1 MITVVRD
8 KFPGLAACFNDARAL
23 RELMPD
29 AINLYVKEFGWCAH
43 CEPSVRSIP
52 IFLVGRGRDEFVAEF
67 RDKALSG
74 PQTGFPKGADGST
87 GDIIRHTFQRVSIL
101 PCSSPVQHSFG
112 DFFHPER
119 TLPTGCALTAALVG
133 VEFVNVVEG
142 ATDVSS

>member
-1 MITVVRD
+1 MAGFPSGPNSGFRVWALFRHAHLDEAHPAIARRTQLRMITVVRD

-29 AINLYVKEFGWCAH
+29 AIDLYVKEFGWCAH
-43 CEPSVRSIP
+43 CESSVRSIP
-52 IFLVGRGRDEFVAEF
+52 IFLVGRGRDEFIAEF

-74 PQTGFPKGADGST
+74 PRTGF
-87 GDIIRHTFQRVSIL
+87 V
-101 PCSSPVQHSFG
+101 C
-112 DFFHPER
+112 
-119 TLPTGCALTAALVG
+119 

>member
-29 AINLYVKEFGWCAH
+29 AFDLYVKEFGWCAH
-43 CEPSVRSIP
+43 CESSVRSIP
-52 IFLVGRGRDEFVAEF
+52 IFLVGRGRDEFIAEF

-74 PQTGFPKGADGST
+74 PRTGF
-87 GDIIRHTFQRVSIL
+87 V
-101 PCSSPVQHSFG
+101 C
-112 DFFHPER
+112 
-119 TLPTGCALTAALVG
+119 

-142 ATDVSS
+142 ATDVSSLTSSGNSVPAAHLMDSGCRAVPKTGHRVEQIFLRSLFQSPATHL